1 MFFNPGDRVIKNTG
15 GNKMTIVSCND
26 EVANCVWYTES
37 YNESTFRIKD
47 LLPLNQYD
55 KIKKVEKREDL
66 ISQILK
72 S

>member
-1 MFFNPGDRVIKNTG
+1 MFLKPGDRVIKNTG
-15 GNKMTIVSCND
+15 GNKMTVISCTD
-26 EVANCVWYTES
+26 EFANCVWYTEN
-37 YNESTFRIKD
+37 YHESTFKIKD

-55 KIKKVEKREDL
+55 RIKKLEKRDDL

>member
-15 GNKMTIVSCND
+15 GNKMTVVSCSG
-26 EVANCVWYTES
+26 EFANCVWYTEN
-37 YNESTFRIKD
+37 YNESTFKIKD
-47 LLPLNQYD
+47 LIPLNQYD
-55 KIKKVEKREDL
+55 KIKKTEKRDDL